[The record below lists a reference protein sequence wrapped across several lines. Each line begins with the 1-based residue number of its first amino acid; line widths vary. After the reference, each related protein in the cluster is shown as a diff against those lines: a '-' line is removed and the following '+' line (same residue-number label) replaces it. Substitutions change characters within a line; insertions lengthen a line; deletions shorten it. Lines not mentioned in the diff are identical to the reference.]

1 MGDGGNQLVTG
12 SLGESQSFNS
22 PRSTMGV
29 LITVTL
35 VACALYWVAVANL
48 FKGLY
53 KNARIV
59 SIPMKAGVQMAA
71 SLVVGNIE
79 KVKNIADGTDS
90 AVSKASNGRVRDAVG
105 SATSYASD
113 FTRRNLGGAGARFK
127 KAFGRTR
134 NSNRTQSSASKQANR
149 EVEKE
154 LEGVFDKPKKKETP
168 KVEVN
173 ETQSKFDALDK
184 EMKKDNKSDKT

>member
-1 MGDGGNQLVTG
+1 
-12 SLGESQSFNS
+12 
-22 PRSTMGV
+22 
-29 LITVTL
+29 
-35 VACALYWVAVANL
+35 
-48 FKGLY
+48 
-53 KNARIV
+53 
-59 SIPMKAGVQMAA
+59 MAT

-105 SATSYASD
+105 SATSSASD